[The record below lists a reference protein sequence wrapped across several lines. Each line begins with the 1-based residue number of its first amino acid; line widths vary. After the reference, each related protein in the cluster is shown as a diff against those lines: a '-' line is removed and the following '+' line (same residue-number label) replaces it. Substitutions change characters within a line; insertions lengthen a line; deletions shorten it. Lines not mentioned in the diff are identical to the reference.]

1 MGMLND
7 LVSVRLGSE
16 GYLVIP
22 KDHISDVA
30 MKGRSKVNVTLED
43 GSEHIFDYG
52 VMSAKK
58 AAAAISA

>member
-1 MGMLND
+1 
-7 LVSVRLGSE
+7 
-16 GYLVIP
+16 
-22 KDHISDVA
+22 